1 MNLAAAQKKFKKLGF
16 SCNSTYIGTYNG
28 NYIAQ
33 RDNCQIEFIHNIS
46 RDVVHTI
53 RLHSA
58 GSLIWKAPS
67 LTAALRESGFLHH
80 KVSQTMT
87 CARLFKR
94 FNAGLII
101 DHKVLLNAKFVS
113 QADVKAAMELAE
125 PRYKRLKIS
134 PRFRTRQRA
143 FSYDAAVER
152 MWKCIINIAATTYD
166 QPPLRSVK
174 VSTKVEMSHAE
185 SVVLRNAGV
194 NGNITGTMLIFA
206 HTDEQACASVRT
218 MLGGMSDVTG
228 TEVVAV
234 GPNEESMRSVREN
247 FEREMAVQ
255 QVIRDQA
262 GIEIAIKRAEQSLV
276 QLKQS
281 QEFLK
286 KKMDIANFIDGVTN
300 MVSMLDQQ

>member
-33 RDNCQIEFIHNIS
+33 RDNCQIEFIHNIG
-46 RDVVHTI
+46 RDIVHTI
-53 RLHSA
+53 RLHTT
-58 GSLIWKAPS
+58 GSNVWKAPS

-80 KVSQTMT
+80 KTSQTMT
-87 CARLFKR
+87 RSSLFKR
-94 FNAGLII
+94 FKEGLSI
-101 DHKVLLNAKFVS
+101 DNKTLLNAKFVS
-113 QADVKAAMELAE
+113 QADVQTAMESAV
-125 PRYKRLKIS
+125 PQYKRLKMS
-134 PRFRTRQRA
+134 PRYRTRQRTYG
-143 FSYDAAVER
+143 YDAAVER
-152 MWKCIINIAATTYD
+152 MWKCIVSIATTAYD

-174 VSTKVEMSHAE
+174 VSTKVEMSHVDVA
-185 SVVLRNAGV
+185 VLRAAGV
-194 NGNITGTMLIFA
+194 SSSITGTMLIFA
-206 HTDEQACASVRT
+206 HTDEQACSSVRT
-218 MLGGMSDVTG
+218 MLGGMSDITG

-234 GPNEESMRSVREN
+234 GPNEESMRSTREN

-255 QVIRDQA
+255 QVVRERTN
-262 GIEIAIKRAEQSLV
+262 IENAIKRMEQSLV